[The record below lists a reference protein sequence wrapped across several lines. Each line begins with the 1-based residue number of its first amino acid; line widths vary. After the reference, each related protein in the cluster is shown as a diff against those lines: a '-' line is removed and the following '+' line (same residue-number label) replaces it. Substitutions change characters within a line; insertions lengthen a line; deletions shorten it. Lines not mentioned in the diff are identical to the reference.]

1 MQVTIETLEGLE
13 RKMTVQVPADKIASA
28 VEQKLKQV
36 SKTVKL
42 DGFRPGKVP
51 VNVVKKMYGAQ
62 IRHEVMGDMIESSYR
77 DAIIE
82 QKVRPAGMPKIE
94 AVEAEEGA
102 EKDESMTYSAVF
114 EVYPEVESVEMDSIE
129 IEKPAAEIAD
139 SDVDAMIDKL
149 RGQRKEWVEVE
160 RAAATDDQV
169 ICDFE
174 GKIDGEVFA
183 GGSGKDMA
191 IEIGAGKMLK
201 EFEEGLLGMSKGE
214 EKTVDVNF
222 PEDYHGKD
230 VAGKT
235 AQFTLNVTKVSEP
248 KLPEMNE
255 ELVKSFGVESGDV
268 EAFKADVRGNMEK
281 ELSQKIKTHIKNT
294 VMAGLLDKNEIIAPK
309 AMVDEEIKNL
319 KMQMAQNMGQ
329 DPAKMDTS
337 AFPDDLFREE
347 GSRRVQLGLLVGE
360 LIRIEKIKLDQAKLE
375 STLQEMAATYEEPQ
389 QVLEYYTKNREAKAS
404 LEGLVL
410 EDQVVEHILG
420 KAKVTEKTVNFEDM
434 MNGQV
439 K

>member
-28 VEQKLKQV
+28 IEQKLKQV

-62 IRHEVMGDMIESSYR
+62 IRHEVMGDVIESSYR
-77 DAIIE
+77 EAIIE
-82 QKVRPAGMPKIE
+82 QKVRPAGMPQIE

-114 EVYPEVESVEMDSIE
+114 EVYPEVESVVMDSIE

-160 RAAATDDQV
+160 RAAAKDDQV

-248 KLPEMNE
+248 KLPELNE

-268 EAFKADVRGNMEK
+268 EAFKKDVRGNMEK

-309 AMVDEEIKNL
+309 ALVAEEIKNL

-360 LIRIEKIKLDQAKLE
+360 LIRIEDIKLDQSKLE
-375 STLQEMAATYEEPQ
+375 STLQDMAATYEEPQ

-410 EDQVVEHILG
+410 EDQVVDHILG

-434 MNGQV
+434 MNDQV

>member
-160 RAAATDDQV
+160 RAAVADDQV

-248 KLPEMNE
+248 KLPEMDE